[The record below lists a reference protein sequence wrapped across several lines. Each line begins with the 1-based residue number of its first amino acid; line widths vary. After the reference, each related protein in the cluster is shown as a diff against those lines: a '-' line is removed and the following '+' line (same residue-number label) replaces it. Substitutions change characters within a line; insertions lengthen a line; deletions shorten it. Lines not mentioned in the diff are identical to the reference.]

1 MNRYPRRLVLTLTLV
16 FAVSAGLGCNG
27 SLTDDDD
34 DSTAAAYEDPQV
46 SDVSLSIHET
56 ISSIVVVSWEQLAT
70 ASAFVSYGFDD
81 GVWQTSPARD
91 LEPGAH
97 TVLLPGIPYATAVT
111 VRVVNDFGDGP
122 LEDDDRSI
130 ETGPLPEGAPVPV
143 LEGADPAGWDPA
155 VHYVM
160 GSIDEP
166 GGGLADYWTFIL
178 DRQGRVVWALKSPH
192 FRSTLHAQPSYDGTQ
207 LLVDNNTFWAIFDG
221 GAASQV
227 QRLTLDGAQ
236 VELHDTPGLHHP
248 FTELDDGSLVWG
260 AIQGYDERLEK
271 MSPEGDITT
280 LWHCSDFHG
289 SIEGVPESAYCASN
303 TLRWNE
309 ATDTF
314 LMSFY
319 STETVVEV
327 DHASGQVLRYYGHLP
342 GAYAFDPE
350 DSAFW
355 WQHGCHYTDDGTL
368 LVSTRNLPHG
378 DETLVREY
386 EIDDDAQT
394 LRQVW
399 TFGASEGVYGSE
411 MGEAHRL
418 PGGNTLH
425 NYGSGA
431 RIREVTPDG
440 QVVWDVLWTDSTFLG
455 RTTAL
460 EDLHPFLP

>member
-27 SLTDDDD
+27 SLTDDDDD

-248 FTELDDGSLVWG
+248 FTDTPDGSLLWG
-260 AIQGYDERLEK
+260 ASQGYGQTLERLHPDGTQEQLWVC
-271 MSPEGDITT
+271 GDFYAEIG
-280 LWHCSDFHG
+280 HS
-289 SIEGVPESAYCASN
+289 ESYCASN
-303 TLRWNE
+303 TVTWDETSEHVLFSLYSSDSVVEIDPESGESLRW
-309 ATDTF
+309 F
-314 LMSFY
+314 
-319 STETVVEV
+319 
-327 DHASGQVLRYYGHLP
+327 GHLP
-342 GAYAFDPE
+342 DAWSFDPE

-355 WQHGCHYTDDGTL
+355 WQHGVHYTEAGTL
-368 LVSTRNLPHG
+368 LVSAKETENG
-378 DETLVREY
+378 DETVVREY
-386 EIDDDAQT
+386 ELDEESQT
-394 LRQVW
+394 LVQVW
-399 TFGASEGVYGSE
+399 TFGDGEGVYGPE

-418 PGGNTLH
+418 GNGNTLH

-431 RIREVTPDG
+431 RVREITPDG
-440 QVVWDVLWTDSTFLG
+440 EVVWDLTFSSGTYLG
-455 RTTAL
+455 RTTPL
-460 EDLHPFLP
+460 NDLYAFAP